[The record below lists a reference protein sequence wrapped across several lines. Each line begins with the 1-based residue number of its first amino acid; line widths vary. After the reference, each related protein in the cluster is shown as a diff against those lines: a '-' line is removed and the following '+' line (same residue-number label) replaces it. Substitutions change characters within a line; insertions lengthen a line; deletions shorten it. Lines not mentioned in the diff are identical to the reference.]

1 MSQTA
6 KHRPILGCDIGNGF
20 GYVSLLQQQAGD
32 PLPLL
37 PSKYQLSNLG
47 MPTTAYV
54 TPPDGTPIVVFQKG
68 KAAEKRYQKYPKQL
82 VHAVKTRL
90 KDGTVAYTVGRSVV
104 ASEGEDVGERGEAQM
119 SRVLNGLVTS
129 VAAAGNLVVVH
140 TPSGAAQYVASVI
153 DKQPI
158 EGVLGTIAGDDTVM
172 VICTNDDTAVSR
184 SDWLLS
190 LASK

>member
-1 MSQTA
+1 MEKNQPRRGYRY
-6 KHRPILGCDIGNGF
+6 KILIDEGIA
-20 GYVSLLQQQAGD
+20 VTQAT
-32 PLPLL
+32 
-37 PSKYQLSNLG
+37 LSRDLDE
-47 MPTTAYV
+47 M
-54 TPPDGTPIVVFQKG
+54 
-68 KAAEKRYQKYPKQL
+68 
-82 VHAVKTRL
+82 HAVKTRL

-129 VAAAGNLVVVH
+129 VAAARNLVVVH

-153 DKQPI
+153 DRQPI

>member
-54 TPPDGTPIVVFQKG
+54 TPPDGAPIVVFQKG
-68 KAAEKRYQKYPKQL
+68 KAAGE
-82 VHAVKTRL
+82 AV
-90 KDGTVAYTVGRSVV
+90 
-104 ASEGEDVGERGEAQM
+104 SEVPQAAGPRGEDPAEGGEHRPAGGGEAGCRWR
-119 SRVLNGLVTS
+119 SST
-129 VAAAGNLVVVH
+129 A
-140 TPSGAAQYVASVI
+140 PS
-153 DKQPI
+153 P
-158 EGVLGTIAGDDTVM
+158 ET
-172 VICTNDDTAVSR
+172 
-184 SDWLLS
+184 W
-190 LASK
+190 